1 MCRSFLPLAPAGA
14 VAELDLVR
22 RNRMAEVV
30 AGLAWYRREDYPK
43 LLAIFDD
50 ADSLPETYEEWLEKA
65 MEIERELII
74 QGHRVVRATIDPAIF
89 PSWCAAKHLKLDA
102 SARTR
107 FATEEAEASWQR
119 REAQ

>member
-1 MCRSFLPLAPAGA
+1 M
-14 VAELDLVR
+14 AELILVR

-30 AGLAWYRREDYPK
+30 AGLAWYGREDYPK

-50 ADSLPETYEEWLEKA
+50 ADSLPETYDEWLEKA
-65 MEIERELII
+65 TEIERELII
-74 QGHRVVRATIDPAIF
+74 QGHRVVRATIHPTRF
-89 PSWCAAKHLKLDA
+89 PSWCAAKRLKLDS

-107 FATEEAEASWQR
+107 FATEQAEASWQR